1 MCNSEL
7 QAARSNLH
15 LHCSLYTSNCL
26 HVQAKVSLERIEDYL
41 NRDEIEGNHLLQ
53 PQQHNAEHYSTI
65 NSMLSAAINSTT
77 TNSSSGGA
85 MPVGV
90 VSVRSASFQ
99 WSAPPL
105 SSDTPTAGTIA
116 GATTSTSAVD
126 TDSASA
132 SASDGILTPPHSPS
146 SIALAVEQHTPH
158 RHDTGA
164 TTTTVALK
172 DGSSGDSSNTKKRAT
187 TGPTL
192 RNINLDA
199 QPGQLVC
206 IYGTTGKSYMHS
218 NDWYCGAGLKCERMY
233 ACLLQ
238 PATCRAL

>member
-1 MCNSEL
+1 MHVCDARMH
-7 QAARSNLH
+7 AANGDIH
-15 LHCSLYTSNCL
+15 MHCSLLLLHCT
-26 HVQAKVSLERIEDYL
+26 HVQAKVSLERIESYL

-53 PQQHNAEHYSTI
+53 QQQQQHSAEHYSTI
-65 NSMLSAAINSTT
+65 NDMLSAAINSTT
-77 TNSSSGGA
+77 NTTNSGGA
-85 MPVGV
+85 VPVGV
-90 VSVRSASFQ
+90 VSVRNASFQ

-105 SSDTPTAGTIA
+105 SNDTPTTAGTTA
-116 GATTSTSAVD
+116 GATTSTSAID

-164 TTTTVALK
+164 TTTTIALN
-172 DGSSGDSSNTKKRAT
+172 DGNSGDSSSNKKRAT

-192 RNINLDA
+192 RNVNLDA

-206 IYGTTGKSYMHS
+206 IYGTTGKSFIIYS
-218 NDWYCGAGLKCERMY
+218 NGFYCDADS
-233 ACLLQ
+233 
-238 PATCRAL
+238 